1 MRILLLSLMIAHL
14 YGQSME
20 QIPTG
25 ARPLG
30 MGGAFVGVAD
40 DANALNWNP
49 AGLPGLRRTEFT
61 SSYSNLYELGIS
73 HSYLGFVR
81 NFSDRIAFGL
91 DWGNVGFDD
100 KELLFSENKL
110 NLSLGVQLPKGLS
123 IGLTTKYL
131 SRDMQLDGTSYGK
144 SDGIG
149 YDVGALWQI
158 TKKIRLGLAMYDL
171 GGTSVTYKDRSEEIV
186 LPEAAKIGFSIKP
199 LENLLL
205 AFDYGDRLHAGA
217 ELAIANKLF
226 LRTGLQQEN
235 FSGESLSIYSIG
247 TSLKFKSIIF
257 DYGVEINPYFEPTH
271 RFSLVL
277 QFSPAVVSITK
288 STISH
293 NPILDP
299 YIGITNLSLLLL
311 LD

>member
-110 NLSLGVQLPKGLS
+110 ILMV
-123 IGLTTKYL
+123 Y
-131 SRDMQLDGTSYGK
+131 
-144 SDGIG
+144 
-149 YDVGALWQI
+149 
-158 TKKIRLGLAMYDL
+158 
-171 GGTSVTYKDRSEEIV
+171 
-186 LPEAAKIGFSIKP
+186 
-199 LENLLL
+199 
-205 AFDYGDRLHAGA
+205 
-217 ELAIANKLF
+217 
-226 LRTGLQQEN
+226 
-235 FSGESLSIYSIG
+235 
-247 TSLKFKSIIF
+247 
-257 DYGVEINPYFEPTH
+257 
-271 RFSLVL
+271 L
-277 QFSPAVVSITK
+277 QFRCC
-288 STISH
+288 
-293 NPILDP
+293 
-299 YIGITNLSLLLL
+299 LLKT
-311 LD
+311 

>member
-1 MRILLLSLMIAHL
+1 
-14 YGQSME
+14 ME

-110 NLSLGVQLPKGLS
+110 NLSLGVQLPQGLS

-199 LENLLL
+199 LE
-205 AFDYGDRLHAGA
+205 
-217 ELAIANKLF
+217 
-226 LRTGLQQEN
+226 
-235 FSGESLSIYSIG
+235 
-247 TSLKFKSIIF
+247 
-257 DYGVEINPYFEPTH
+257 
-271 RFSLVL
+271 
-277 QFSPAVVSITK
+277 
-288 STISH
+288 
-293 NPILDP
+293 
-299 YIGITNLSLLLL
+299 LSLIHI
-311 LD
+311 